1 MWDDMVD
8 VFCTKYFHGEE
19 IVTFVTLQGTKQKN
33 GEDLMEYINR
43 FRDIALDCY
52 DHYEEKTLVEICM
65 GNMIME
71 YIAIL
76 KNLKIS

>member
-1 MWDDMVD
+1 M
-8 VFCTKYFHGEE
+8 KY
-19 IVTFVTLQGTKQKN
+19 IK
-33 GEDLMEYINR
+33 R

-71 YIAIL
+71 YNVVL
-76 KNLKIS
+76 QNLEISQFA